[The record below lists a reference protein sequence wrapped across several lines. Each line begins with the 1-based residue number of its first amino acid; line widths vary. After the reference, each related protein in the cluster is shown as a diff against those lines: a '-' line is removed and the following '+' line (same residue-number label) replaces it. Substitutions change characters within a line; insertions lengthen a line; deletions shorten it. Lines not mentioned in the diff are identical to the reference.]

1 MSLLRH
7 HSFYRNSTVIEAT
20 DHAKALIVAQES
32 FNTQV
37 NSLNDGEILLYRYKI
52 DSEEQGTV
60 YTIVG
65 VTHVVDNTK
74 SYTII
79 GNTPW
84 TEASLTEKLQALYG
98 TATIATNSDGVV
110 TLNTS
115 VKQENGK
122 IATDGANT
130 IQLAKVSTTGKAEDV
145 SITDT
150 NNAINANT
158 VEGALTEIA
167 EEINAMDLDA
177 SSIVELSGTTLTH
190 KKIIQTDGKVTLD
203 TAADLLKFKSA
214 PSNDNPVVTQK
225 DISGI
230 AGSMHY
236 KGTISINTDGSIT
249 YPENVDGEH
258 LTIGDVFVVATG
270 GAYEESDGKGWKVE
284 TGDMFVWNGT
294 KFDIING
301 ENQVE
306 NKNVVIVAGNA
317 NSVTIA
323 TVDGTD
329 ITAGVKVTAG
339 KATIATKTSDGIVTL
354 KAGITQDG
362 TSGSV
367 KNKEGN
373 ADITLHKV
381 ATTGSASDVIVTN
394 TGNQFGEA
402 VTNVQ
407 GALEAINSK
416 YSTLKNYSKINL
428 DQTTSIEPVNAS
440 SELTLKG
447 DTWINLSKGENSELE
462 IKHKTRIVDENNNF
476 IVTGESKS
484 FNSEDV
490 NNENNTTVITVPSIE
505 FDNAGHATKYT
516 NKYYT
521 LKLPNS
527 IASAIQTIKGNIQ
540 TSDQRDNLNNLKF
553 VNVNANTVGT
563 EVLLETSLKTLALE
577 RATGIVAYRYR
588 GVLNGDINLSEGD
601 FNDEPVIIIRGS
613 KNIYVNL
620 TEGDRKALAELAV
633 QIRDKKIRVV
643 NENFDKS
650 TDDNPTTVEKI
661 EYCVIP
667 NFNIF
672 NNSKEKLRALLNPEE
687 LYVLAYHEKLNSN
700 IDDGLATAINTKNYI
715 DSHHPKVVAGTN
727 TTVTTSTTNGVTT
740 YTVNATQAPQKT
752 SSVVAG
758 EGISVSSDTANNTT
772 KYTVSLAKHTTT
784 ATTNVSDNYT
794 DETNTHTRI
803 SDITVDNYGRVTKYT
818 KQTVTEDF
826 DCGTF

>member
-7 HSFYRNSTVIEAT
+7 HSFYRNQTIEGAT
-20 DHAKALIVAQES
+20 NHAKALLAAQTS
-32 FNTQV
+32 FGGQING
-37 NSLNDGEILLYRYKI
+37 LNDGEILLYRYKI

-84 TEASLTEKLQALYG
+84 TEASLTEKLQALDG

-122 IATDGANT
+122 IGTDGANT

-150 NNAINANT
+150 N
-158 VEGALTEIA
+158 
-167 EEINAMDLDA
+167 
-177 SSIVELSGTTLTH
+177 
-190 KKIIQTDGKVTLD
+190 
-203 TAADLLKFKSA
+203 
-214 PSNDNPVVTQK
+214 
-225 DISGI
+225 
-230 AGSMHY
+230 
-236 KGTISINTDGSIT
+236 
-249 YPENVDGEH
+249 
-258 LTIGDVFVVATG
+258 
-270 GAYEESDGKGWKVE
+270 
-284 TGDMFVWNGT
+284 
-294 KFDIING
+294 
-301 ENQVE
+301 
-306 NKNVVIVAGNA
+306 
-317 NSVTIA
+317 
-323 TVDGTD
+323 
-329 ITAGVKVTAG
+329 
-339 KATIATKTSDGIVTL
+339 
-354 KAGITQDG
+354 
-362 TSGSV
+362 
-367 KNKEGN
+367 
-373 ADITLHKV
+373 
-381 ATTGSASDVIVTN
+381 
-394 TGNQFGEA
+394 NQFGEA

-416 YSTLKNYSKINL
+416 YSTLKNYSKISL
-428 DQTTSIEPVNAS
+428 DQTTSIEPLNAS

-447 DTWINLSKGENSELE
+447 DPWINLSKGGNSELE
-462 IKHKTRIVDENNNF
+462 IKHKTNNDIVDA
-476 IVTGESKS
+476 TGSVKYFTVGNQS
-484 FNSEDV
+484 AGDDV
-490 NNENNTTVITVPSIE
+490 VRITVPALAV
-505 FDNAGHATKYT
+505 DNAGHLTKIT
-516 NKYYT
+516 NHYYE

-527 IASAIQTIKGNIQ
+527 IASAIQTIEGNGQ
-540 TSDQRDNLNNLKF
+540 TFDQRDNLNNLKF
-553 VNVNANTVGT
+553 VNVKANKDDTGKT
-563 EVLLETSLKTLALE
+563 KVLLETSLKTLALE

-740 YTVNATQAPQKT
+740 YTVNATQATQKT

-758 EGISVSSDTANNTT
+758 EGISVNSNIEDNNT
-772 KYTVSLAKHTTT
+772 KYTVSLANHTTI
-784 ATTNVSDNYT
+784 ATTNASDNYT
-794 DETNTHTRI
+794 DGTNTHTRI
-803 SDITVDNYGRVTKYT
+803 SDITVDNYGRVTAYT

>member
-1 MSLLRH
+1 MGLLRH
-7 HSFYRNSTVIEAT
+7 HSFYRNQTIKVAT
-20 DHAKALIVAQES
+20 NHAKALLAAQTS
-32 FNTQV
+32 FGGQING
-37 NSLNDGEILLYRYKI
+37 LNDGEILLYRYKI
-52 DSEEQGTV
+52 ESEEQGTV

-65 VTHVVDNTK
+65 VTHVAGDTK

-84 TEASLTEKLQALYG
+84 TEENLEDKLTALDGSAKIAETTTEGNIQLY
-98 TATIATNSDGVV
+98 ATVEEV
-110 TLNTS
+110 
-115 VKQENGK
+115 NGK
-122 IATDGANT
+122 IQSSTPT
-130 IQLAKVSTTGKAEDV
+130 IELKKISTTGKAEDV

-150 NNAINANT
+150 SNVINADT

-167 EEINAMDLDA
+167 KEIDGMDLEKTTILKLTED
-177 SSIVELSGTTLTH
+177 TLTQQN
-190 KKIIQTDGKVTLD
+190 ISQTDGKVTLD
-203 TAADLLKFKSA
+203 TATNLLKFKTA
-214 PSNDNPVVTQK
+214 PSDTNPVVTQK

-236 KGTISINTDGSIT
+236 RGAISINSDGSIT
-249 YPENVDGEH
+249 YPTGINDTND
-258 LTIGDVFVVATG
+258 LTKGDVFVVATG
-270 GAYEESDGKGWKVE
+270 GEYKESGGTTWKVE

-306 NKNVVIVAGNA
+306 NKNAVIVAGNA
-317 NSVTIA
+317 NSATIA

-329 ITAGVKVTAG
+329 ITAGVSVTAG
-339 KATIATKTSDGIVTL
+339 EATIATKTSNGIVTL

-367 KNKEGN
+367 KNKEGDGN

-394 TGNQFGEA
+394 TDNQFGEDG
-402 VTNVQ
+402 TNVQ

-416 YSTLKNYSKINL
+416 YSTLKNYSKISL
-428 DQTTSIEPVNAS
+428 GQTTSIEPVNAS

-447 DTWINLSKGENSELE
+447 DTWINLSKGEHSELE
-462 IKHKTRIVDENNNF
+462 IKHKTNSSDIVDA
-476 IVTGESKS
+476 TGSVKYFTVGNQS
-484 FNSEDV
+484 ASDDV
-490 NNENNTTVITVPSIE
+490 VQITVPALAV
-505 FDNAGHATKYT
+505 DNAGHLTKIT
-516 NKYYT
+516 NQYYK
-521 LKLPNS
+521 LKLPDS
-527 IASAIQTIKGNIQ
+527 IASAIQTITGNTQ
-540 TSDQRDNLNNLKF
+540 TLDQRKNLNNLKF
-553 VNVNANTVGT
+553 VNVKTNTEDTNVS
-563 EVLLETSLKTLALE
+563 LETSLKTLPLE
-577 RATGIVAYRYR
+577 RATGIVAYGYR

-643 NENFDKS
+643 NENFDNS
-650 TDDNPTTVEKI
+650 TDNNPTTVEKI

-667 NFNIF
+667 NFDIF

-687 LYVLAYHEKLNSN
+687 LYVLAYHEKLNLN

-740 YTVNATQAPQKT
+740 YTVNATQAPQET

-758 EGISVSSDTANNTT
+758 EGISVSSNTADNTT
-772 KYTVSLAKHTTT
+772 EYTVSLDTHTTT
-784 ATTNVSDNYT
+784 ATTNGTDNYT
-794 DETNTHTRI
+794 DETNTHKRVTNI
-803 SDITVDNYGRVTKYT
+803 AVDDYGRVIAYEI
-818 KQTVTEDF
+818 QTVTEDF